1 MGVLLFPR
9 GFSSELSFKM
19 AILEAFMVVRGGFGV
34 SEGGWVVG
42 RVGGWSDA
50 GPPSR
55 GGWVVGRDGDSYQRV
70 HVGKHTQPCQ
80 AGQGDQGVIV
90 RTSVS
95 ITPSGDRCG

>member
-1 MGVLLFPR
+1 
-9 GFSSELSFKM
+9 M

-70 HVGKHTQPCQ
+70 HVGKHTQPSTFQCVSRSTS
-80 AGQGDQGVIV
+80 AEFLRGVGDA
-90 RTSVS
+90 
-95 ITPSGDRCG
+95 

>member
-9 GFSSELSFKM
+9 GVSSELSFKM

-70 HVGKHTQPCQ
+70 HLGK
-80 AGQGDQGVIV
+80 
-90 RTSVS
+90 
-95 ITPSGDRCG
+95 